1 MRKKVITLLSI
12 FLFLV
17 ACQPQTNRTAAE
29 SIGGGDE
36 EASGSGNSG
45 DIFGKWANSSL
56 PLTVTFSEDFSSNE
70 ITRLKS
76 VATKWESSAGKDLVT
91 FPSTTVVNKDFSTSS
106 SYLDGNIEV
115 HQINTSALPETS
127 LAVTVYNGFVVNQGT
142 SSEYIRLVD
151 ADILFN
157 YFDHSFS
164 TSLIPGTFDL
174 ESVMIHEAG
183 HLFGMGHTP
192 SSASSVMVPNIQA
205 GKAKRNLFN
214 RDSSNIFSNY
224 SSSGTLSGASSL
236 SFSSTGKQRKPKEV
250 VGEPVTGMIELSVDK
265 TCKHFRN
272 GKLIHQHKMD

>member
-1 MRKKVITLLSI
+1 MRKKVIALLSI

-17 ACQPQTNRTAAE
+17 ACQPQSNRVTTVE
-29 SIGGGDE
+29 SIEGGE
-36 EASGSGNSG
+36 ESGGQSNN
-45 DIFGKWANSSL
+45 DIFGKWPNSSL
-56 PLTVTFSEDFSSNE
+56 PLTVTFSEDFSSSE
-70 ITRLKS
+70 IIRLKS
-76 VATKWESSAGKDLVT
+76 VTTKWENSAGKDLVT
-91 FPSTTVVNKDFSTSS
+91 FPDTTVINKDFSTST

-157 YFDHSFS
+157 FFDHTFS
-164 TSLIPGTFDL
+164 TNLIPGTFDL

-183 HLFGMGHTP
+183 HLLGMGHTS

-205 GKAKRNLFN
+205 GKAKRNLLT
-214 RDSSNIFSNY
+214 RDSNNIFNNY
-224 SSSGTLSGASSL
+224 SDSASLSGGSSL
-236 SFSSTGKQRKPKEV
+236 SFSSTGKKRKPKEE
-250 VGEPVTGMIELSVDK
+250 VGEPVIGMIELSVDK

-272 GKLIHQHKMD
+272 GKLIHQHKFN